1 MGADPDKPRCKKK
14 KELKKE
20 KKMAKLAAK
29 GGDASQEQV
38 SRVMRNPD
46 ICLCKNKGA
55 DQLRSNCKADQ
66 RLCFCY

>member
-1 MGADPDKPRCKKK
+1 MTRHFCILKTGVGADPDKPRCKKK

-38 SRVMRNPD
+38 SRIMRKAD
-46 ICLCKNKGA
+46 ICLCENKGT
-55 DQLRSNCKADQ
+55 DHKQ
-66 RLCFCY
+66 